1 MASGAMPRQN
11 ARVANVDS
19 APGALEEALE
29 EIARLRAQVAKLD
42 AVQTR
47 LRESEDRYRAL
58 VDACPFGIAVHTEG
72 KVRFVN
78 RAAVTMLGAKS
89 PSELVGIP
97 VMSIVHPDDRA
108 MVASRVAD
116 VYHSQN
122 VPPMEE
128 RFLRRDGTVLNVEV
142 AGTVGRWNDQPA
154 TQTVFIDISERKR
167 MHQERA
173 TLEQQLR
180 QTQKLESL
188 GRLAGG
194 VAHDFNN
201 LLTGIMGYAELLL
214 GDLQDQDQQEDAA
227 QIVEAT
233 KRGAD
238 LTRQLLAFSM
248 HRTPIPEVFE
258 PQSLVQNLSKFLQR
272 LLGEDV
278 QVQIEHEQ
286 GGMCI
291 AADKSQIEQIIMNLA
306 VNAQEAM
313 PKGGKLSLRTTRRII
328 TASETAPAPELE
340 AGEYWQLLVQDTGC
354 GMSAE
359 TIAHIF
365 EPFFTTKDKGTGLGL
380 STVYGIAH
388 QHGGAI
394 SVQSVVD
401 EGTTFCVWIPLSTRA
416 TSQET
421 LQARPASMRGTET
434 ILLVEDDRPIR
445 DVTERTLLA
454 NGYRVHVAED
464 GEQALAL
471 IESKPQLELHLL
483 ITDVI
488 MPKMNGE
495 ELCQQVRDKFPGLP
509 VIYVSGFPGDALGAR
524 GVRTRQLLTK
534 PFTQTALLSRV
545 RQTLRAP
552 KQDDASL

>member
-1 MASGAMPRQN
+1 MAD
-11 ARVANVDS
+11 VDATPS
-19 APGALEEALE
+19 TLEQALA
-29 EIARLRAQVAKLD
+29 EISRLRAQVAKLD

-47 LRESEDRYRAL
+47 LRESEDRYRDL
-58 VDACPFGIAVHTEG
+58 VDACPFGIAVHTQG
-72 KVRFVN
+72 KVRFAN
-78 RAAVTMLGAKS
+78 RAAISMLGAES
-89 PSELVGIP
+89 QEQLVGLS
-97 VMSIVHPDDRA
+97 VMSLVHPDDRA

-116 VYHSQN
+116 VYENHN
-122 VPPMEE
+122 VPATQE
-128 RFLRRDGTVLNVEV
+128 RFLRLDGTVLDVEV
-142 AGTVGRWNDQPA
+142 AGTVGRWNGQPA
-154 TQTVFIDISERKR
+154 TQTVFIDVSERKR
-167 MHQERA
+167 MRQERA
-173 TLEQQLR
+173 ALEEQLR

-214 GDLQDQDQQEDAA
+214 GDLQAPDQREDAT

-248 HRTPIPEVFE
+248 HRTPIPETFDPE
-258 PQSLVQNLSKFLQR
+258 GLVQNLSKFLQR

-278 QVQIEHEQ
+278 QVQIEHEHHSV
-286 GGMCI
+286 CI

-313 PKGGKLSLRTTRRII
+313 PKGGKLIIRTSKCTIS
-328 TASETAPAPELE
+328 ASDTAPSSELDP
-340 AGEYWQLLVQDTGC
+340 GEYWQLAVQDTGC
-354 GMSAE
+354 GMPAE

-394 SVQSVVD
+394 SVESAPD
-401 EGTTFCVWIPLSTRA
+401 EGTTFIVWIPLSTRA
-416 TSQET
+416 SSQEV
-421 LQARPASMRGTET
+421 LQTRAASIAGTET

-445 DVTERTLLA
+445 DITERTLVA

-464 GEQALAL
+464 GEHALAL
-471 IESKPQLELHLL
+471 LSANPQLELHLL
-483 ITDVI
+483 VTDVI

-495 ELCQQVRDKFPGLP
+495 ELCQQVRARFPELP

-545 RQTLRAP
+545 RQALGAA
-552 KQDDASL
+552 QDDPSRS

>member
-1 MASGAMPRQN
+1 MAD
-11 ARVANVDS
+11 VDTTPS
-19 APGALEEALE
+19 TFEQALA
-29 EIARLRAQVAKLD
+29 EIARLQAQVAKLD

-47 LRESEDRYRAL
+47 LRESEDRYRDL

-72 KVRFVN
+72 KVRFAN
-78 RAAVTMLGAKS
+78 RAAISMLGAES
-89 PSELVGIP
+89 QAQLVGVA
-97 VMSIVHPDDRA
+97 VMSLVHPDDRA
-108 MVASRVAD
+108 MAASRVAE
-116 VYHSQN
+116 VYENHN
-122 VPPMEE
+122 APPVEE
-128 RFLRRDGTVLNVEV
+128 RFLRLDGSVLDVEV
-142 AGTVGRWNDQPA
+142 AGTVGRWNGQPA

-167 MHQERA
+167 MRQERA
-173 TLEQQLR
+173 TLEEQLR

-214 GDLQDQDQQEDAA
+214 GDLEAPDQQEDAA

-248 HRTPIPEVFE
+248 HRTPIPEVFD
-258 PQSLVQNLSKFLQR
+258 PGDLVQNLSKFLQR

-278 QVQIEHEQ
+278 QVQIEHERSA
-286 GGMCI
+286 MCI

-306 VNAQEAM
+306 VNAHEAM
-313 PKGGKLSLRTTRRII
+313 PKGGKLNIRTSRSTVS
-328 TASETAPAPELE
+328 ASKTAPTPELE
-340 AGEYWQLLVQDTGC
+340 PGEYWQLLVQDTGC

-394 SVQSVVD
+394 SVHSVPD
-401 EGTTFCVWIPLSTRA
+401 QGTTFSVWIPLSTRA

-421 LQARPASMRGTET
+421 LQTRPASIHGTET
-434 ILLVEDDRPIR
+434 ILLVEDDQPIR

-464 GEQALAL
+464 GEHALAL
-471 IESKPQLELHLL
+471 LSASPQLELQLL
-483 ITDVI
+483 VTDVI

-495 ELCQQVRDKFPGLP
+495 ELCQQVRARFPELP

-545 RQTLRAP
+545 RQALGASP
-552 KQDDASL
+552 DDPSRS